1 MYLNAIRSYLHF
13 CKFYKY
19 TAAAD
24 VSVCVCVCVCYGD
37 TEGRLSAQIR
47 WCWDTHG
54 KQVNDPWAWLPA
66 FRSKIL
72 KASRGMDKE
81 DVLPIYNGILLS
93 HKENKIMPCAT
104 IWVEPEIVIQS
115 EVSQRERQI
124 LFNISCMWNL
134 KWTYLQNRN
143 RVTDV
148 ENKLAVTGG
157 KGGEG

>member
-1 MYLNAIRSYLHF
+1 MLLEAICIFASSISVQLLQMW
-13 CKFYKY
+13 
-19 TAAAD
+19 
-24 VSVCVCVCVCYGD
+24 VCVCVCVCDGD

-66 FRSKIL
+66 LRSKIL

-93 HKENKIMPCAT
+93 RKENKIMPFAT
-104 IWVEPEIVIQS
+104 VWVELEIVIQS
-115 EVSQRERQI
+115 EVSQRERQM

-134 KWTYLQNRN
+134 KQMNLSTKQKQSHRC
-143 RVTDV
+143 
-148 ENKLAVTGG
+148 G
-157 KGGEG
+157 KQTCGYWG